1 MKNFP
6 PYFSSKFKTSPGVK
20 AVFDE
25 INLTLKDK
33 PLAQRVCCCISSGR
47 DVEKIQPNFRRQFID
62 RRVKNG
68 ISVRMI
74 APRYALDQTWPSS
87 AKELRTTKMFD
98 GKKYPLSIEL
108 NLAGDKVMLL
118 SFRKPIGGI
127 TIESKPI
134 AQSLRSVFNLLWEL
148 LGHVEPNGDAPQQD
162 RLKSDIRD

>member
-1 MKNFP
+1 
-6 PYFSSKFKTSPGVK
+6 
-20 AVFDE
+20 
-25 INLTLKDK
+25 
-33 PLAQRVCCCISSGR
+33 
-47 DVEKIQPNFRRQFID
+47 
-62 RRVKNG
+62 
-68 ISVRMI
+68 
-74 APRYALDQTWPSS
+74 
-87 AKELRTTKMFD
+87 MFD